1 MAKSQNIKLIIAQN
15 VRKHRKA
22 RGMTHDELSS
32 LTGISYERII
42 DIETGQLEK
51 VSIEDVET
59 IADALD
65 ASVDDIMGV

>member
-1 MAKSQNIKLIIAQN
+1 MLKSQNIKLIIAQN
-15 VRKHRKA
+15 VRKYRKA
-22 RGMTHDELSS
+22 RGMPHDELSS
-32 LTGISYERII
+32 LTGIPYERII

-65 ASVDDIMGV
+65 TSVDDIMGV